1 MKRHTLQLC
10 LAFFA
15 VYVVWGSTYLAIRI
29 AVGTVPPL
37 FAAGIRF
44 AIAGVVLFGWSQ
56 LRGAPAPSTLEWRNL
71 TILGALMFLASYS
84 GLFWAERTLPSGIA
98 SVLVATIP
106 VWTALLEIVVFKRQR
121 LHWTLGV
128 AIALGLGGVVMLA
141 LDSTSVGSVNLLPC
155 LAILASEIAWS
166 LGTIVTTMVKLPESK
181 ATSAGAQMLTGGV
194 MLIALSALMREI
206 PPLPHISTTA
216 WIAIAYLI
224 VAGSL
229 VAFTAFQWLLTQ
241 VPTTVVTS
249 YAYVNPVIAL
259 MIGHFF
265 GGEVIS
271 ARAIAG
277 SALVLVST
285 GALLKGR
292 SRSAA
297 LRPLKSQ
304 LSSLKSQEFIKLET

>member
-15 VYVVWGSTYLAIRI
+15 VYVVWGSTYLAIKV
-29 AVGTVPPL
+29 AVDTVPPL

-44 AIAGVVLFGWSQ
+44 AIAGGVLFGWSQ
-56 LRGAPAPSTLEWRNL
+56 LRGTPAPSRLEWRNL

-141 LDSTSVGSVNLLPC
+141 IDSTSGANVNLLPC

-166 LGTIVTTMVKLPESK
+166 FGTIVTTMVKLPESK
-181 ATSAGAQMLTGGV
+181 ATSAGAQMMLGGV
-194 MLIALSALMREI
+194 MLIALSALVREI
-206 PPLPHISTTA
+206 PPLPHISAAA

-241 VPTTVVTS
+241 APTTVVTS

-259 MIGHFF
+259 MIGHSF

-285 GALLKGR
+285 IALMKGR
-292 SRSAA
+292 GHFSPQLSRV
-297 LRPLKSQ
+297 KSQ
-304 LSSLKSQEFIKLET
+304 RVLSVEI

>member
-1 MKRHTLQLC
+1 MTSRTMKLAA
-10 LAFFA
+10 AFFA

-29 AVGTVPPL
+29 AVETVPPL

-44 AIAGVVLFGWSQ
+44 AIAGVTLFGWSQ
-56 LRGAPAPSTLEWRNL
+56 LRGARAPSRLEWRNL

-106 VWTALLEIVVFKRQR
+106 VWTALLEILVFKRQR
-121 LHWTLGV
+121 LEWTLAA
-128 AIALGLGGVVMLA
+128 AIALGLGGVVMIA
-141 LDSTSVGSVNLLPC
+141 LDSASAGSVNLLPC
-155 LAILASEIAWS
+155 LAILGSEIAWS
-166 LGTIVTTMVKLPESK
+166 SGTIITTMVKLPESK
-181 ATSAGAQMLTGGV
+181 ATSAGAQMMIGGV
-194 MLIALSALMREI
+194 MLVVLSGAVREI
-206 PPLPHISTTA
+206 PPLPHISTPA
-216 WIAIAYLI
+216 WLAIAYLI

-241 VPTTVVTS
+241 MPTTVVTS

-259 MIGHFF
+259 MIGYFL
-265 GGEVIS
+265 GGEVIG

-285 GALLKGR
+285 MALMKGR
-292 SRSAA
+292 VAGSSRISR
-297 LRPLKSQ
+297 LE
-304 LSSLKSQEFIKLET
+304 SQEVVSVES

>member
-1 MKRHTLQLC
+1 MTNRTVKLV

-15 VYVVWGSTYLAIRI
+15 IYVVWGSTYLAIRV
-29 AVGTVPPL
+29 AVDTVPPL

-44 AIAGVVLFGWSQ
+44 TIAGISLFGWSQ
-56 LRGAPAPSTLEWRNL
+56 LRGARAPSRLEWRNL

-121 LHWTLGV
+121 LEWTLAV
-128 AIALGLGGVVMLA
+128 SIALGLAGVIMIA
-141 LDSTSVGSVNLLPC
+141 IDSTSSGHVNLLPC

-166 LGTIVTTMVKLPESK
+166 TGTIITTMMKLPESK
-181 ATSAGAQMLTGGV
+181 ATSAGAQMMIGGV
-194 MLIALSALMREI
+194 MLLGLSAAVREF
-206 PPLPHISTTA
+206 PPIPHISTTA
-216 WIAIAYLI
+216 WLAIGYLI

-241 VPTTVVTS
+241 MPTTVVTS

-259 MIGHFF
+259 MVGYFL
-265 GGEVIS
+265 GGEVIGP
-271 ARAIAG
+271 RAIAG

-285 GALLKGR
+285 MALMKNRTAGNAQV
-292 SRSAA
+292 SR
-297 LRPLKSQ
+297 
-304 LSSLKSQEFIKLET
+304 LKSQEVLSAES